1 MKKEDSIPG
10 VHLWLILHKATKAVE
25 NRARGHI
32 ESLGLC
38 LSDFAVLEVLLHK
51 GEMRVNQLG
60 AKVLL
65 TSGSITTAVHRLE
78 KSGLVSRHP
87 SQKDGRAIK
96 VGLTAKGKRFIA
108 ARFQEH
114 AAVMEQ
120 VAAPLSP
127 SERTKLLSLL
137 KKWGKSV
144 PQE

>member
-1 MKKEDSIPG
+1 MAKSDLIPG
-10 VHLWLILHKATKAVE
+10 VHLWLVLHKASRAVE
-25 NRARGHI
+25 NKARGHI
-32 ESLGLC
+32 VSLGLC

-65 TSGSITTAVHRLE
+65 TSGSITTAVQRLE
-78 KSGLVSRHP
+78 KAGMVSRKP
-87 SQKDGRAIK
+87 SQNDGRAIK

-108 ARFQEH
+108 ARFEEH

-127 SERTKLLSLL
+127 PERQKLLDLL

-144 PQE
+144 PQD

>member
-1 MKKEDSIPG
+1 MEGTQPIPG
-10 VHLWLILHKATKAVE
+10 VHLWLVLHKAARAVE
-25 NRARGHI
+25 NKARGHI

-65 TSGSITTAVHRLE
+65 TSGSITTAVQRLE
-78 KSGLVSRHP
+78 KAGLVSRKP
-87 SQKDGRAIK
+87 SQNDGRAIK

-108 ARFQEH
+108 ARFEEH

-120 VAAPLSP
+120 VAGPLSAT
-127 SERTKLLSLL
+127 ERQKLLSLL
-137 KKWGKSV
+137 KKWGKAI